1 MTEQPL
7 SAPASPEMPAS
18 GGDMPLPPFLPGVD
32 DAASGPTPQG
42 VSASSSPET
51 PEATGNPAS
60 PPPQDAQEAVFRQR
74 LAAHADSQRQ
84 NWLRQVDQWRQD
96 VAADPE
102 LGGDRLAASVARAQL
117 ALDRFDADGQ
127 IGRLLEQSG
136 YGNHPAI
143 IRFFNRMADGLM
155 EDSLPQSRPDQPLQ
169 PLEERMYAGWSSR
182 P

>member
-7 SAPASPEMPAS
+7 SAPAAPAMPAS
-18 GGDMPLPPFLPGVD
+18 GGDMPLPPFLPGAEPVAAVPP
-32 DAASGPTPQG
+32 DAPDTARDP
-42 VSASSSPET
+42 ASSPSPD
-51 PEATGNPAS
+51 A
-60 PPPQDAQEAVFRQR
+60 QDATQETIFRQR
-74 LAAHADSQRQ
+74 LAAHDDSRRQ
-84 NWLRQVDQWRQD
+84 DWLRQVEQWRQD

-102 LGGDRLAASVARAQL
+102 LGGDKLAASVARAQL
-117 ALDRFDADGQ
+117 ALDRFDSDGQ

>member
-1 MTEQPL
+1 MLEQPL
-7 SAPASPEMPAS
+7 AAPANSEMPAP
-18 GGDMPLPPFLPGVD
+18 GGDNLPLPPFLPGAEQAAAVPP
-32 DAASGPTPQG
+32 DAPDSARDP
-42 VSASSSPET
+42 ASSPSPDTREDT
-51 PEATGNPAS
+51 
-60 PPPQDAQEAVFRQR
+60 QEAIFRQR
-74 LAAHADSQRQ
+74 LAAHDDSRRQ
-84 NWLRQVDQWRQD
+84 DWLRQVEQWRQD

-102 LGGDRLAASVARAQL
+102 LGGDKLAASVARAQL
-117 ALDRFDADGQ
+117 ALDRFDGDGQ

-155 EDSLPQSRPDQPLQ
+155 EDSLPQSRPDLPLQ

>member
-1 MTEQPL
+1 MSEQPL

-42 VSASSSPET
+42 V
-51 PEATGNPAS
+51 PAS
-60 PPPQDAQEAVFRQR
+60 PSPEAARAPAPSPSVQEDAQEAVFRQR

-84 NWLRQVDQWRQD
+84 DWLRQVDQWRRD

-102 LGGDRLAASVARAQL
+102 LGGDKLAASVARAQL
-117 ALDRFDADGQ
+117 ALDRFDSDGQ

-182 P
+182 S

>member
-1 MTEQPL
+1 MSEQPL
-7 SAPASPEMPAS
+7 SAPVSPDLPAS
-18 GGDMPLPPFLPGVD
+18 GGDMPLPPFLPGAD
-32 DAASGPTPQG
+32 DAAVGGTPQG
-42 VSASSSPET
+42 A
-51 PEATGNPAS
+51 PAS
-60 PPPQDAQEAVFRQR
+60 PSPDAPDAAPSPNAREDAQEAIFRQR
-74 LAAHADSQRQ
+74 LAAHADTQRQ
-84 NWLRQVDQWRQD
+84 DWLRQVDQWRRD

-102 LGGDRLAASVARAQL
+102 LGGDNLAASVARAQL